1 MADRSGMKA
10 QVGAERLYA
19 ETQPGP
25 APPGAIASGRLRKSD
40 GHAGEPRPTTA
51 SSAGACNQ
59 TDRHQRSS
67 PPVVRASAGRR
78 GLGRAAHGMAG
89 AGLGAARLPGPGRH
103 TSRRFSVDRRLIFQ
117 GSANFA
123 FAPRWLWYSFWRI
136 GTWDLCIGSWQ
147 GAAPQDTR

>member
-1 MADRSGMKA
+1 MKAIVRTAAAGRSRLGNAQVASPTLAAQSAPLLARERSSEPYDPIGMKA

-59 TDRHQRSS
+59 TDRS
-67 PPVVRASAGRR
+67 
-78 GLGRAAHGMAG
+78 
-89 AGLGAARLPGPGRH
+89 
-103 TSRRFSVDRRLIFQ
+103 
-117 GSANFA
+117 
-123 FAPRWLWYSFWRI
+123 
-136 GTWDLCIGSWQ
+136 
-147 GAAPQDTR
+147 